1 MFFSIVGPTFRAK
14 ANNFQIILEN
24 LKRPKNIFIDEI
36 RYLKFNAIDMY
47 FNKFYN
53 LIFSVL

>member
-1 MFFSIVGPTFRAK
+1 MLRTFRAK
-14 ANNFQIILEN
+14 ANNFLIILEN
-24 LKRPKNIFIDEI
+24 LKRAKNIFIDEI